1 MGLCFYYRGTEIYES
16 WNESLLTSTIDVNR
30 YITHQLSPT
39 SSLVAFCLSTFHLIS
54 IPLSKETIPS
64 FKSPATRLYNP
75 VCRLVRQ
82 SVSLSVFRFIGPL
95 EPIRCD
101 LKSSSFFY
109 HRPARYPALFFFKQ
123 WHSRKHARP
132 DKWPTSVAC
141 DWARARMLKTYTS
154 IESPQTA
161 DFKTY
166 RRRDR
171 LKIPRFKTDRSKH
184 QTFTANIRDTRWSI
198 GK

>member
-109 HRPARYPALFFFKQ
+109 HRPARYPALFCFLRSDIRVSMQ
-123 WHSRKHARP
+123 GQIHGQHQSRAIEQGPECSKLIHRLNRP
-132 DKWPTSVAC
+132 
-141 DWARARMLKTYTS
+141 RQ
-154 IESPQTA
+154 QT
-161 DFKTY
+161 
-166 RRRDR
+166 
-171 LKIPRFKTDRSKH
+171 SKH
-184 QTFTANIRDTRWSI
+184 TDGGTD
-198 GK
+198 